1 MFEGIIMKLSVY
13 KPKLLNKA
21 ASTVY
26 EDYIANEQIR
36 SDVQTETKGILS
48 AKDVAD
54 IICLY
59 IYGATNKDISKLF
72 GVKAVSGVYLRDSYR
87 DVQIPFQT
95 MKKKRLGKMVFAY
108 DRSLVEEYY
117 NNLLDCFKLITKG
130 FIFEDRLQAV
140 VKIRASEL
148 IL

>member
-1 MFEGIIMKLSVY
+1 MKLSVY

-26 EDYIANEQIR
+26 ENHIANEQIR
-36 SDVQTETKGILS
+36 SDVQTETKGVLS
-48 AKDVAD
+48 SKEVAD

-72 GVKAVSGVYLRDSYR
+72 GVKAASGVYLRDCYR

-95 MKKKRLGKMVFAY
+95 MKEKEIRWNGVHLWQKFGWEILQQSSRW
-108 DRSLVEEYY
+108 SQTY
-117 NNLLDCFKLITKG
+117 N
-130 FIFEDRLQAV
+130 
-140 VKIRASEL
+140 
-148 IL
+148 